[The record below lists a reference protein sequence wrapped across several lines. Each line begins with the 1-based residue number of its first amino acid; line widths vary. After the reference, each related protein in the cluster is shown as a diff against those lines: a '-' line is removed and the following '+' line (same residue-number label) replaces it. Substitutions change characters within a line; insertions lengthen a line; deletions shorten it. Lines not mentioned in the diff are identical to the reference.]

1 MPTEIPTSIQ
11 SVINHNGINTNQ
23 LIGKGG
29 EGYVFDRSAD
39 TVLKVY
45 PRSTKQ
51 YLEQLASVQ
60 QRAIKA
66 QLPYETP
73 QIFNIEEYDGI
84 FYTIEQKLNGRQ
96 LDVVFPG
103 LSHDQQL
110 KVLRNFVEA
119 LEPLKTI
126 DVTDLPYGQVVS
138 TPDSI
143 QANTW
148 PEYLFNKLDQQ
159 LAKSKHFLQ
168 NDVNNFSTKVKLFQE
183 IAHQLLTVPIK
194 KHFVHTDYYFNNVLV
209 NVDLEISSV
218 LDLSVHAVVGDHGL
232 DVASMCFLTLDP
244 NITKGHVDYV
254 HSCVIQIHGAEIAP
268 FLDLYSQ
275 YYAFYYSDLH
285 DTDPHSYK
293 WCLSILN
300 DESRWGRLKASTV

>member
-11 SVINHNGINTNQ
+11 SVINHNGIHTDQ

-51 YLEQLASVQ
+51 YLEQLVSIQ
-60 QRAIKA
+60 QRAASA
-66 QLPYETP
+66 QLPFETP
-73 QIFNIEEYDGI
+73 QIFSIDEYGGI
-84 FYTIEQKLNGRQ
+84 FYTIEQKLTGRQ

-126 DVTDLPYGQVVS
+126 DVNDLPYGQLVS
-138 TPDSI
+138 TPESI
-143 QANTW
+143 QTNGW
-148 PEYLFNKLDQQ
+148 PEYLLKKLGQQ
-159 LAKSKHFLQ
+159 LYKSKQFLE
-168 NDVNNFSTKVKLFQE
+168 NDVNDFSTKVNLFQKQ
-183 IAHQLLTVPIK
+183 AHQLLKGPLE
-194 KHFVHTDYYFNNVLV
+194 KHFVHTDYYLNNVLV
-209 NVDLEISSV
+209 NEDLEISSV
-218 LDLSVHAVVGDHGL
+218 LDLSAHAVVGDHRL
-232 DVASMCFLTLDP
+232 DVASMSFLTLDL
-244 NITKGHVDYV
+244 NITKDHLDYV
-254 HSCVIQIHGAEIAP
+254 HSYVTQTHGKKIIP
-268 FLDLYSQ
+268 FLDLYSL

-285 DTDPHSYK
+285 DTDPHSYQ

-300 DESRWGRLKASTV
+300 DGSRWTSLENV